1 MPELPQD
8 PIMLYSVLNTKLR
21 DRYSSLE
28 DLCEDLNLSKEEL
41 EEKLKTVGFVY
52 NRERNQFV

>member
-8 PIMLYSVLNTKLR
+8 PIMIYSVLNTKLR

-28 DLCEDLNLSKEEL
+28 DLCEDLNVSKEEL

>member
-1 MPELPQD
+1 MPELLQD

-28 DLCEDLNLSKEEL
+28 DLCEDLNVSKEEL

>member
-28 DLCEDLNLSKEEL
+28 DLWEDLNVSKEEL

>member
-28 DLCEDLNLSKEEL
+28 DLCEDLNVSKEEL

>member
-1 MPELPQD
+1 MLELPQD

-28 DLCEDLNLSKEEL
+28 DLCEDLNVSKEEL